1 VVVVGSVNVDLVVT
15 TDRLPGPGETVIGG
29 RFQQGDGGKG
39 GNQAAAAAR
48 LGARTWFIGCVGPD
62 QFGADARRGLQS
74 AGVQTEL
81 VATGSAPTGVAVVL
95 VDATGENSVAVASGA
110 NAQLDAEWVG
120 RCFERLDVDR
130 LDVDGL
136 DVERAV
142 VLACLEIPDE
152 AVTAAAIA
160 AEARGWPF
168 VLNPAPARQLTG
180 ELLRRT
186 TVLTPNAHE
195 VHELG
200 FASVEDLLGAGV
212 GAVAVTRGG
221 AGVDLYAGRGQPPLR
236 PVHVPAFA
244 VEAVDTTGAGDAFSG
259 ALAWALA
266 RGDSVAAAVKAAAAA
281 GALATR
287 SVGARTGLPDRAQL
301 DELMARTG
309 TAG

>member
-1 VVVVGSVNVDLVVT
+1 MTDTQPRPSVVVVGSVNVDLVVT

-62 QFGADARRGLQS
+62 QFGADARQGLQA

-110 NAQLDAEWVG
+110 NAQLDAEWVR
-120 RCFERLDVDR
+120 RCFER
-130 LDVDGL
+130 L

-200 FASVEDLLGAGV
+200 FASVEDLLWVGV

-236 PVHVPAFA
+236 PVRVPAFA
-244 VEAVDTTGAGDAFSG
+244 VEVVDTTGAGDAFSG

-287 SVGARTGLPDRAQL
+287 SVGARTGLPDQAQL
-301 DELMARTG
+301 DDLMARPG
-309 TAG
+309 TSG

>member
-1 VVVVGSVNVDLVVT
+1 MTDTQPRPSVVVVGSVNVDLVVT

-110 NAQLDAEWVG
+110 NAQLDAEWVR
-120 RCFERLDVDR
+120 RCFERLH
-130 LDVDGL
+130 
-136 DVERAV
+136 VERAV

-152 AVTAAAIA
+152 AVTAAAIS

-186 TVLTPNAHE
+186 TILTPNAHE

-301 DELMARTG
+301 DELMARSG